1 MEEEEKNKET
11 EPNDSSTNKQNVID
25 NDMSHSNYIANNS
38 EVFRHMNKEIAAK
51 NEENLQGTQT
61 QTMEIKTEPNNQSQ
75 INATL
80 ATKNNPLMQSTF
92 NFTNSRHYYFKINR
106 CLTARIKK
114 IILIIFLTISIF
126 FVFISLFDIINSI
139 RKTSFFKENKFLMN
153 YLIVFIFQIAYAL
166 SLLLFQGLSIIMEP
180 KKNILF
186 NTISIILISIIII
199 LRTVLVIKNDDKNI
213 TMLLNLLCSICL
225 TFINFGIFI
234 MTLKSL
240 KMKKNVQQNIDE
252 ILNFTDLLQ
261 ATNNSKIT
269 EKKDNQLMFNNS
281 SSENKQEIQ
290 NQNNKEGISQLVE
303 ESNINN
309 NNIANPNEAHK

>member
-1 MEEEEKNKET
+1 
-11 EPNDSSTNKQNVID
+11 
-25 NDMSHSNYIANNS
+25 
-38 EVFRHMNKEIAAK
+38 MNKEITQK

-61 QTMEIKTEPNNQSQ
+61 QEMEIKTEPNNQSQ
-75 INATL
+75 INAAQ

-92 NFTNSRHYYFKINR
+92 NFTHSRRYYFKINR

-139 RKTSFFKENKFLMN
+139 RKTSFFKENTFLMN

-186 NTISIILISIIII
+186 NIISIILISTIII

-309 NNIANPNEAHK
+309 NNVVNPNEAHK

>member
-11 EPNDSSTNKQNVID
+11 EPNDSSTNKQNIID

-38 EVFRHMNKEIAAK
+38 EVFRHMNKEIAPK

-80 ATKNNPLMQSTF
+80 ATKNNPLMKSTL

-186 NTISIILISIIII
+186 NIISIILISTIII

-225 TFINFGIFI
+225 TFINFGIFM
-234 MTLKSL
+234 MTLKTL

-261 ATNNSKIT
+261 VTNNSKIT
-269 EKKDNQLMFNNS
+269 EKKDSQLMLNNS

-290 NQNNKEGISQLVE
+290 NQINKEGISQLVE

-309 NNIANPNEAHK
+309 NNIINPNEVHK

>member
-1 MEEEEKNKET
+1 
-11 EPNDSSTNKQNVID
+11 
-25 NDMSHSNYIANNS
+25 
-38 EVFRHMNKEIAAK
+38 
-51 NEENLQGTQT
+51 
-61 QTMEIKTEPNNQSQ
+61 
-75 INATL
+75 
-80 ATKNNPLMQSTF
+80 MQSTF
-92 NFTNSRHYYFKINR
+92 NFTNSRRYYFKINR

-186 NTISIILISIIII
+186 NIISIILISTIII

-225 TFINFGIFI
+225 TFINFGIFM
-234 MTLKSL
+234 MTLKTL

-269 EKKDNQLMFNNS
+269 EKKDTQLMLNNS
-281 SSENKQEIQ
+281 SSESKQEIQ

-309 NNIANPNEAHK
+309 NNIINPNEVHK